1 MMAMFEVGDIMS
13 KIKIRV
19 TIINKEEDNCY
30 ETTGIL
36 KDNELKYVEDNNTKV
51 TLNYNE
57 NRLIRKNESLRMDY
71 LFDIEKPTPGTITI
85 DEFDGDLNVS
95 INTNKLEKENNN
107 ILIEYTIEGDKFLY
121 RIEEI

>member
-1 MMAMFEVGDIMS
+1 MS

-19 TIINKEEDNCY
+19 TIINKEEDNSY

-36 KDNELKYVEDNNTKV
+36 NNNELKYVEDNNTKV
-51 TLNYNE
+51 TLNYND

-71 LFDIEKPTPGTITI
+71 LFDINKTTPGTIKI
-85 DEFDGDLNVS
+85 EEFGEDLNIS

>member
-1 MMAMFEVGDIMS
+1 MS